1 MYYICNQQGDLFGI
15 RDTSDNVVEYYNRA
29 QIDELV
35 KSGIKI
41 YGVFKPNKKTLL
53 ISVYSE
59 WNDFQFLSKKDIMK
73 MRLAGQLKYGGYRNN
88 VLSTFEFVVP
98 QHTSNY
104 AICLRDLG
112 ITELGWNP
120 FRGNVSKLNVIIDST
135 LKKFNDFDK
144 SVTFWIDDN
153 TSYKLFK
160 SVKDNSSVVYSPNL
174 KGFIEKSN
182 IKFND
187 DNIERKFVSLFN
199 QKITLSNGYRNYYA
213 LCFPSISDVENYV
226 SDFNI
231 DFIGSLDIVK
241 ILFSNTDISFKQN
254 DSIIDNATFCQLVD
268 FTELATLLTY
278 YLYNNM
284 EVPDEVFNTTYY
296 RDVELSKYF
305 SYYCNYGIFII
316 KYVTFL
322 MNYALLRKNNID
334 TSCFGVI
341 PSLILK
347 KLVTFTKNRGF
358 SFFFKNDTE
367 DFYILC
373 SLNDD
378 LKNKFYNNYII
389 DMTLVSNILD
399 KRSLIDCSK
408 YLRNPPVHTYTYSIG
423 VGEHIINLTQSW
435 CEVYRRMCIAYAVGD
450 LDTVDKSLFDGMLYL
465 RYTAETVADKLK
477 KFFSVLLEEY
487 NIPYANL
494 DFYKFA
500 LDCLTGKNIYC
511 KTIGLPHCIMTQD
524 IKDEMDSLNNK
535 NAKVRVK
542 FYTKDKENN
551 YWLYK
556 CSKETYID
564 DKGKNVNDWSFK
576 KVWSPSS
583 SN

>member
-1 MYYICNQQGDLFGI
+1 MYYICARQGDLFGI

-53 ISVYSE
+53 ITVYSE
-59 WNDFQFLSKKDIMK
+59 WNNFEFLSKKDIMK
-73 MRLAGQLKYGGYRNN
+73 MRLAGQLKYEEYRNHG
-88 VLSTFEFVVP
+88 LSTFQFLIP
-98 QHTSNY
+98 HYNHNY

-120 FRGNVSKLNVIIDST
+120 FRDNNFGNLNVIIDST
-135 LKKFNDFDK
+135 LKKFNNFDG

-153 TSYKLFK
+153 TSYKLYK
-160 SVKDNSSVVYSPNL
+160 SVKDTSWVNYSPNL

-182 IKFND
+182 TKFNNS
-187 DNIERKFVSLFN
+187 NIERKFTALFN
-199 QKITLSNGYRNYYA
+199 NWITSDNNYRNYST
-213 LCFPSISDVENYV
+213 LCFTSISDVRNYM
-226 SDFNI
+226 SDFNAE
-231 DFIGSLDIVK
+231 FVSNLDIVK
-241 ILFSNTDISFKQN
+241 MLFSDTDISFRQN
-254 DSIIDNATFCQLVD
+254 NSVIDNTTFSQLVD
-268 FTELATLLTY
+268 FTELTTLLTA
-278 YLYNNM
+278 YLYNNRV
-284 EVPDEVFNTTYY
+284 VPDEVLNITCRT
-296 RDVELSKYF
+296 DELAKYF
-305 SYYCNYGIFII
+305 SYYCNYGVFLI
-316 KYVTFL
+316 KYVMFL
-322 MNYALLRKNNID
+322 RNYAWLRKNNID

-347 KLVTFTKNRGF
+347 QLASFINNRGF
-358 SFFFKNDTE
+358 SFFFKNDSE

-378 LKNKFYNNYII
+378 LKNKFYSDYII

-399 KRSLIDCSK
+399 KRSLRDCNK
-408 YLRNPPVHTYTYSIG
+408 YLHNPPVHIYTYSSG
-423 VGEHIINLTQSW
+423 GGKYAINLTQSW
-435 CEVYRRMCIAYAVGD
+435 YEVYRRMCIAYSVGD
-450 LDTVDKSLFDGMLYL
+450 LDTVDKSLFDGMLYS

-487 NIPYANL
+487 NIPYVNL

-524 IKDEMDSLNNK
+524 IKEEMDSLNNK
-535 NAKVRVK
+535 IAKVRVK

-551 YWLYK
+551 YWLYR

-564 DKGKNVNDWSFK
+564 DKDNNVYDWAFK
-576 KVWSPSS
+576 KVWSPSLK
-583 SN
+583 

>member
-135 LKKFNDFDK
+135 LKKFNDFDE

-182 IKFND
+182 IKFSN
-187 DNIERKFVSLFN
+187 DNIERKFVALFN
-199 QKITLSNGYRNYYA
+199 NKITLSTRNRNYYT

-226 SDFNI
+226 GDFNI
-231 DFIGSLDIVK
+231 DFIGSLYIVK
-241 ILFSNTDISFKQN
+241 IIFSNTDISFKQN

-347 KLVTFTKNRGF
+347 KLVTLTKNRGF

-378 LKNKFYNNYII
+378 LKNKFYSNYII

-399 KRSLIDCSK
+399 KRSLIDCNK
-408 YLRNPPVHTYTYSIG
+408 YLRNPPVRVVTYSFG
-423 VGEHIINLTQSW
+423 VGEYIQSLTQSW
-435 CEVYRRMCIAYAVGD
+435 YEVYRRMCIAYAVGD

-465 RYTAETVADKLK
+465 SNVAEVVADKLK

-511 KTIGLPHCIMTQD
+511 KTIGLPHCMMTQN
-524 IKDEMDSLNNK
+524 IKEEVDSLNNK
-535 NAKVRVK
+535 KAKVRVK

-564 DKGKNVNDWSFK
+564 DKGKNVNDWAFK
-576 KVWSPSS
+576 KVWSPSPS
-583 SN
+583 I